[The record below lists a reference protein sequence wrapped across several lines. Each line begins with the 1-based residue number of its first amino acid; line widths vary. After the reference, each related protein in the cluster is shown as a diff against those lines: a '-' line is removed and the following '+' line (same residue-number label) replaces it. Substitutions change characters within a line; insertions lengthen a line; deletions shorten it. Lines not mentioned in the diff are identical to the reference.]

1 MLCIVCRWFLCVVF
15 TAPNKP
21 SAGQSPPAPSGE
33 RQLDMKTMYKYVV
46 SKLSPYW
53 TTVGDYLEYSVVE
66 RNSFRG
72 ANNKKSLATLLEN
85 WISTDNGRKPKTWST
100 FIRVLEELDQD
111 LSISVGNQICASLE
125 SEVFSPSGT
134 LSCVVASTLIGHSI
148 TCYLFIHT
156 HHDKSVEY

>member
-1 MLCIVCRWFLCVVF
+1 MVF

-33 RQLDMKTMYKYVV
+33 RQLDMKTMYKHVV

-72 ANNKKSLATLLEN
+72 ANNNKSLATLLEN
-85 WISTDNGRKPKTWST
+85 WISTDNGRKPKTWAT
-100 FIRVLEELDQD
+100 FLDVLEELDQD
-111 LSISVGNQICASLE
+111 LSISVGSEICANLE
-125 SEVFSPSGT
+125 SEVFPSGGK
-134 LSCVVASTLIGHSI
+134 LFCVVASALIG
-148 TCYLFIHT
+148 
-156 HHDKSVEY
+156 

>member
-1 MLCIVCRWFLCVVF
+1 MVF

-21 SAGQSPPAPSGE
+21 LAGQSPPAPSGE

-72 ANNKKSLATLLEN
+72 ANNNKSLVTLLEN
-85 WISTDNGRKPKTWST
+85 WISTNNGRGPKTWSA
-100 FIRVLEELDQD
+100 FIGVLEELDQD
-111 LSISVGNQICASLE
+111 LSISVGSQIYASVE
-125 SEVFSPSGT
+125 SEVFSPSGK
-134 LSCVVASTLIGHSI
+134 LSCVVSCPA
-148 TCYLFIHT
+148 
-156 HHDKSVEY
+156 